1 MANIKSSSKSSKTP
15 ISKTKPTN
23 KEIAKVIESTKS
35 RAEEYARD
43 SNKVKE
49 LLNDAVKKT
58 KNYEKNRGP
67 LAEVWSYLTAL
78 FRLLEAY
85 VSEDYREIPWTS
97 IVLVIVAIIYFVSPI
112 DLIPDIIPIAG
123 YIDDAAVI
131 AFVVAQIKADLDNFL
146 AWEVERTQSEDDTDF
161 AHREERKE
169 PTENSFCPEC
179 GLPFKTPELVQ
190 EHRKRWGH

>member
-15 ISKTKPTN
+15 ISKIKPT
-23 KEIAKVIESTKS
+23 KKQIEKVVESTKS

-43 SNKVKE
+43 PNKVKE

-78 FRLLEAY
+78 FRLLKAY
-85 VSEDYREIPWTS
+85 VSKDYHDIPWTS

-112 DLIPDIIPIAG
+112 DLIPDIIPG
-123 YIDDAAVI
+123 VGLVDDAAII

-146 AWEVERTQSEDDTDF
+146 AWEVERTQGEDNVD
-161 AHREERKE
+161 
-169 PTENSFCPEC
+169 SSQ
-179 GLPFKTPELVQ
+179 TPSA
-190 EHRKRWGH
+190 